1 VDIPVHCPD
10 HGPGAQRK
18 SRDFVWGQTAEPL
31 HRGSGD
37 SPWLFSP
44 GGGRQEPGSIG
55 GRFIEAETT
64 PGGDPGP
71 WEDAEPR
78 PDDKRTDLWGQVD
91 RPDLASVSETTADR
105 LAIGELVTPLSCL
118 GGSTFGPLQ
127 PLNLSGNP
135 RRRAACPVL
144 PTSGVLFRCV
154 RCQCVEMQ

>member
-1 VDIPVHCPD
+1 MT
-10 HGPGAQRK
+10 
-18 SRDFVWGQTAEPL
+18 F
-31 HRGSGD
+31 
-37 SPWLFSP
+37 P
-44 GGGRQEPGSIG
+44 GGGLREPGSIG

-105 LAIGELVTPLSCL
+105 LAIGDPEAPLSCL
-118 GGSTFGPLQ
+118 SGSSFE

-135 RRRAACPVL
+135 RRHAACPVL
-144 PTSGVLFRCV
+144 PTSGVPFRCV